1 MFADVDYLNKI
12 LKNWQKR
19 GKLPNLLEKDFE
31 VRLSSLYVISKR
43 NSEEILTKRIALQ
56 IWVQFFSFS
65 CW

>member
-19 GKLPNLLEKDFE
+19 GKLSNLLEKDFE
-31 VRLSSLYVISKR
+31 VPLSSLYVISKR